1 MRHLAAQPEATVT
14 VNRDEENMRLS
25 FRGELGPTTAHVLE
39 QELRRAERLVPGT
52 LTVDISKADFVG
64 AAPLRALLAAANRA
78 WCDGREIHLVGGSD
92 PMWRLLAL
100 LGDQVL
106 GLTVQAAPAVAH
118 T

>member
-1 MRHLAAQPEATVT
+1 
-14 VNRDEENMRLS
+14 MRLS

-39 QELRRAERLVPGT
+39 QELRRAERLAPGT
-52 LTVDISKADFVG
+52 LTVDISEADFVG

-78 WCDGREIHLVGGSD
+78 WCDGREIQLVGGSD